1 MTHLSH
7 LPRRALATLTAAA
20 ACAALAVAAPT
31 GADAAT
37 LASASSCTK
46 VAQIG
51 TTKVVSDKGM
61 QAFTVRQFRGWCAD
75 SRGSAWMNYSSTYVW
90 SQYHVRGFSY
100 RAYAGVA
107 VTGQDETEGF
117 VAGANRQQLVTSRP
131 VRTVTSCTQGWGKL
145 YRGGAESAQGLTS
158 LIC

>member
-1 MTHLSH
+1 M
-7 LPRRALATLTAAA
+7 
-20 ACAALAVAAPT
+20 AAPS

-37 LASASSCTK
+37 LASASSCRK

-51 TTKVVSDKGM
+51 TSKVVSDKGM
-61 QAFTVRQFRGWCAD
+61 QAFTVRQFKGWCTDAK
-75 SRGSAWMNYSSTYVW
+75 GSAWMNYSSTYVW

-107 VTGQDETEGF
+107 VKGQDEPDGF
-117 VAGANRQQLVTSRP
+117 VAGAVRQQLVTSHP
-131 VRTVTSCTQGWGKL
+131 VRTVAFCTQGWGKL

-158 LIC
+158 LVC